1 MRNQEHQEVIERAYS
16 YLKIL
21 SDMLTDTKDKHK
33 KDSLKQSLYSHFKI
47 ITRMEVEME
56 FMGNL
61 NLFFKDPSNQW
72 IYGNLS
78 DDEYFS
84 QNLPNHIPI
93 YDQL

>member
-1 MRNQEHQEVIERAYS
+1 MQNHEHQLVIERAYT
-16 YLKIL
+16 YLKVLKNML
-21 SDMLTDTKDKHK
+21 SRARDKQNKDN
-33 KDSLKQSLYSHFKI
+33 LKQRLQSHLKTI
-47 ITRMEVEME
+47 LRMEVEME

-84 QNLPNHIPI
+84 QNLPGYTPI
-93 YDQL
+93 